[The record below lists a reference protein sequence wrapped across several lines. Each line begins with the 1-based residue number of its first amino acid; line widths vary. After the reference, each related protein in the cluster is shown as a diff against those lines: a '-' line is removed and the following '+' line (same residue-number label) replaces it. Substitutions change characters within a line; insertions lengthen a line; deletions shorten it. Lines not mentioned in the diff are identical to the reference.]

1 MFNQGDPLNRSQ
13 PSRPDLALV
22 DIYPMLRR
30 RRLWILASTLGLF
43 ALMALYCLICTPK
56 YDSTG
61 IVELKKE
68 STDALNL
75 GSLNGS
81 TAATVDA
88 LSTGMDL
95 QTESQILQSNTL
107 AIHTIEALHLENTKD
122 FQHHTS
128 VFGTLLSLG
137 AKKQP
142 TEPINTP
149 LEKAPVRRARDLKIF
164 EGNLKVKVESGSRLI
179 DITYRS
185 TDPAVAAA
193 VVNFL
198 IKGLT
203 DYTFE
208 TRLNATSEASQWLS
222 GQLAELRHQSESM
235 QANVL
240 SLQQGMGVFSS
251 GATDAQGNPQVYSS
265 ALDRLQ
271 QATTALAAAK
281 SGRILKQAIY
291 ENAKSG
297 SPDLISGLAGNSMG
311 QSQALNTSMSLVQ
324 TLRSQKA
331 TLQQQIDYNK
341 GKFGDAYPILKEQ
354 ENSIRGIDQEIQREL
369 ERVTGR
375 AKSDFEVA
383 SQAERTTQASYDAAR
398 REAELLNG
406 KGVELTIDKQEA
418 ENVRSLY
425 EDLLKRLKEAGIL
438 EGWRSSNIAV
448 VDPGRISSKP
458 AKPLVLIYL
467 AGATAI
473 GLFLGIAAAFLIDN
487 LDSRVQDLGQIEAE
501 FSVLGVL
508 PYVSDKETFAWLS
521 GASATAPG
529 LLEALRGVRMSLM
542 QKSANLS
549 PRVVLVTS
557 AISGEG
563 RSTFAR
569 SLAMILARQ
578 QRRVL
583 LVDLDLRSRP
593 VRRDEEVGSGAGMS
607 ELLLERET
615 SAGQT
620 LMHAVPDLANLTL
633 MPAGD
638 TSVDSVELLDSA
650 RMRELLQTWR
660 SMFDIVI
667 LDGPPVLQVADVV
680 PLATEADTTIVMVR
694 AGYTPLPSLRR
705 AFQLLESHANPA
717 RLRVVITGARNVPSQ
732 VSPSSHRSSALW
744 SRGGKAA

>member
-1 MFNQGDPLNRSQ
+1 MLKQGDTLIRSQ

-22 DIYPMLRR
+22 DIFPMLRR
-30 RRLWILASTLGLF
+30 RRLWIFSFTLALI
-43 ALMALYCLICTPK
+43 ALMALYCIICTPR

-61 IVELKKE
+61 VVELKKE

-81 TAATVDA
+81 TSATVDA
-88 LSTGMDL
+88 LSTGIDL
-95 QTESQILQSNTL
+95 QTESQILQSSTL
-107 AIHTIEALHLENTKD
+107 AIHAIEALHLETTRD
-122 FQHHTS
+122 FEQRPS
-128 VFGTLLSLG
+128 LLGKLLSLG
-137 AKKQP
+137 SKKQAV
-142 TEPINTP
+142 EPANTA

-164 EGNLKVKVESGSRLI
+164 AANLKVKVESGSRLI

-185 TDPAVAAA
+185 TDPAVSAA

-222 GQLAELRHQSESM
+222 GQLADLRHQSESL

-271 QATTALAAAK
+271 QATTALATAKAA
-281 SGRILKQAIY
+281 RILKQAIY

-297 SPDLISGLAGNSMG
+297 GPDLISGLAGNSMG

-324 TLRSQKA
+324 TLRTQKA

-341 GKFGDAYPILKEQ
+341 AKFGDAYPTLKEQ
-354 ENSIRGIDQEIQREL
+354 EASLRGVNEEIQREL
-369 ERVTGR
+369 DRVTGR
-375 AKSDFEVA
+375 ANSDFEVA
-383 SQAERTTQASYDAAR
+383 SEAERTTQANYDAAR
-398 REAELLNG
+398 KDAEQLNG

-467 AGATAI
+467 AISAAV
-473 GLFLGIAAAFLIDN
+473 GLFLGTAAAFLIDN
-487 LDSRVQDLGQIEAE
+487 LDDRVQDIAQIEAE

-508 PYVSDKETFAWLS
+508 PFVRGKESFTWLS
-521 GASATAPG
+521 GANATAPG
-529 LLEALRGVRMSLM
+529 LIEALREVRMSLM
-542 QKSANLS
+542 QRGERPA

-557 AISGEG
+557 AISGDG

-583 LVDLDLRSRP
+583 LVDLDLRNRP
-593 VRRDEEVGSGAGMS
+593 TGRTDGGSSGAGLS
-607 ELLLERET
+607 ELLVQKEI
-615 SAGQT
+615 SSGQA
-620 LMHAVPDLANLTL
+620 LMHPVPDLANLTL
-633 MPAGD
+633 MSAGD
-638 TSVDSVELLDSA
+638 TSIDPVELLDST
-650 RMRELLQTWR
+650 RMRELLQAWR
-660 SMFDIVI
+660 NMFDIVI
-667 LDGPPVLQVADVV
+667 FDGPPVLQVADVV
-680 PLATEADTTIVMVR
+680 PLAREADTTIVVAR
-694 AGYTPLPSLRR
+694 AGYTPLTSLRR
-705 AFQLLESHANPA
+705 AFQLLESHADPV
-717 RLRVVITGARNVPSQ
+717 RLRVVMTGARKPPTQ
-732 VSPSSHRSSALW
+732 VNPSHRGVSSLW